1 MSHKSSYCNVM
12 NASITSFYMFIITD
26 NVNMTIVNENV
37 IITLGVLPFISSLNN
52 VLMTTLLGFVELIGK

>member
-1 MSHKSSYCNVM
+1 MSHKSLYCNVM

-52 VLMTTLLGFVELIGK
+52 VLMTTLLGLVELIGK